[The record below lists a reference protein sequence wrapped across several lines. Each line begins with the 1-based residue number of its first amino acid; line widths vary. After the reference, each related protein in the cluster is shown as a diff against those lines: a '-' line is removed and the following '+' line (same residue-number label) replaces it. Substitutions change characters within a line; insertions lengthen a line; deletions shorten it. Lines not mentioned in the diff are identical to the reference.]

1 MQETGSARTA
11 SAQSF
16 SNAFVLPGKILYALA
31 FASLGVETLVCS
43 RAADFPLGP
52 GYSAIPIIP
61 WVPAI
66 PVVAWLFG
74 ALWIVCASGTLL
86 ARWRRAS
93 ALVLGSVLALCTF
106 IIIVPRY
113 AVTLGDMGLRTVVFE
128 PLTLACI
135 AFLLPGSAP
144 LPVWITR
151 TCRYLIG
158 LGLVVFGADHF
169 LGLTFIASLLPNW
182 IPFHAFWVVF
192 FGVALIAG
200 GLSIASGFFASCGAA
215 GTGLI
220 FGIWVITLH
229 LPRVLGFYGIPGAPK
244 SPDEWSSM
252 LIALGLWGGFWAL
265 AGNSS
270 PKRQTQG
277 V

>member
-1 MQETGSARTA
+1 MQETGTTA
-11 SAQSF
+11 VAPAQSI
-16 SNAFVLPGKILYALA
+16 SDALVLPGRILYALA
-31 FASLGVETLVCS
+31 FASFGVETIVCS
-43 RAADFPLGP
+43 RMAAFPLGP

-66 PVVAWLFG
+66 PVVACLFG
-74 ALWIVCASGTLL
+74 ALWIACASGTLV
-86 ARWRRAS
+86 ARWRRPS

-113 AVTLGDMGLRTVVFE
+113 AVTLGDMGMRTVVFE

-135 AFLLPGSAP
+135 AFLLPGTAP
-144 LPVWITR
+144 LPAWITR
-151 TCRYLIG
+151 TCRYLIC
-158 LGLVVFGADHF
+158 LGLIVFGVDHF
-169 LGLTFIASLLPNW
+169 LGLTFIASLLPDW

-192 FGVALIAG
+192 FGAALIAG
-200 GLSIASGFFASCGAA
+200 GLSIASGFFASWGAA

-220 FGIWVITLH
+220 FGIWVISLH
-229 LPRVLGFYGIPGAPK
+229 LPRVLGLYGIPGAPK

-270 PKRQTQG
+270 PKRRTQG